1 MLNVHE
7 LSPQDFVGLSPAAAA
22 ELAARVLAHFGEQS
36 RQIESQ
42 AQAIQFKDAKIQS
55 IMFELRRLKAW
66 QFDAK
71 TERMNAEQ
79 RQLFEETL
87 AADQADLEAQLAALN
102 AASKE
107 SGDTTDSNTR
117 RQPKRQA
124 LPEHLKRVDHHH
136 EPENTT
142 CSCGCAL
149 KRIGEDVA
157 EKLDYTPGT
166 RRKFHELWANHSQGH
181 GLQPETLDGAV
192 ALRAQRWL

>member
-1 MLNVHE
+1 MLSVHE

-22 ELAARVLAHFGEQS
+22 ELAARVLAHLGEQS

-66 QFDAK
+66 RFDAK
-71 TERMNAEQ
+71 SERMNAEQ

-87 AADQADLEAQLAALN
+87 AADQADLQAQLSALK
-102 AASKE
+102 AVCKVP
-107 SGDTTDSNTR
+107 DTTADADTR
-117 RQPKRQA
+117 RKPKRQA

-142 CSCGCAL
+142 C
-149 KRIGEDVA
+149 
-157 EKLDYTPGT
+157 
-166 RRKFHELWANHSQGH
+166 
-181 GLQPETLDGAV
+181 
-192 ALRAQRWL
+192 

>member
-22 ELAARVLAHFGEQS
+22 QLAARVLALFGQQS

-66 QFDAK
+66 RFDAR

-87 AADQADLEAQLAALN
+87 AADQADLPSSTVQ
-102 AASKE
+102 
-107 SGDTTDSNTR
+107 GDSR
-117 RQPKRQA
+117 P
-124 LPEHLKRVDHHH
+124 
-136 EPENTT
+136 
-142 CSCGCAL
+142 
-149 KRIGEDVA
+149 
-157 EKLDYTPGT
+157 
-166 RRKFHELWANHSQGH
+166 
-181 GLQPETLDGAV
+181 AV
-192 ALRAQRWL
+192 SMKSMT

>member
-87 AADQADLEAQLAALN
+87 AADQADLEAQLAALK
-102 AASKE
+102 AASRE
-107 SGDTTDSNTR
+107 SG
-117 RQPKRQA
+117 
-124 LPEHLKRVDHHH
+124 
-136 EPENTT
+136 
-142 CSCGCAL
+142 C
-149 KRIGEDVA
+149 
-157 EKLDYTPGT
+157 
-166 RRKFHELWANHSQGH
+166 
-181 GLQPETLDGAV
+181 
-192 ALRAQRWL
+192 